1 MVPRRRDRHRALESQ
16 DDVQVRRFP
25 SRPTAR
31 FRSPT
36 KERPHRPRTPP
47 ARDLLAGRLPP
58 LPPPTDVSPARS
70 PTPAPLAPLLSPET
84 SSRHGVIIDNWAEND
99 VALASVGR
107 GDLLGA
113 ADVPVSTST
122 SRAAFDASL
131 VTGPSI
137 LANCVRRD
145 REAPKPG
152 TSLAHCPAGST
163 PPFYDVTVGE
173 RAFADPRSADG
184 AAKIGDALWTGANAL
199 DRGVPVSGARSAK
212 AEAVKARARAEMAGF
227 DQYVTTTAETMRR
240 GRDAGGAPAERRALA
255 APSAVSEG
263 GQPATAGRKAVGGFK
278 AELDRGYQSLK
289 LRGGRGSYW

>member
-1 MVPRRRDRHRALESQ
+1 MRRI
-16 DDVQVRRFP
+16 P

-58 LPPPTDVSPARS
+58 LPPLTDVAPARS

-122 SRAAFDASL
+122 SRVAFDASL

-199 DRGVPVSGARSAK
+199 DRGVPVSGARSAR

-227 DQYVTTTAETMRR
+227 DRYVTTTAETMRH
-240 GRDAGGAPAERRALA
+240 GRYAGGAPAERRALA